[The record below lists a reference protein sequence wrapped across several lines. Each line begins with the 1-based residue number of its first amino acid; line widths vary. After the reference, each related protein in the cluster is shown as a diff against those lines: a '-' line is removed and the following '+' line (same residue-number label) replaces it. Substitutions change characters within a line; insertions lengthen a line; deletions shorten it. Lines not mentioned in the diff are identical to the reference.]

1 MLWKKD
7 RTVLVHSFQPCAPPS
22 PMFLMKC
29 FVEMFRKHFNS
40 NITFIHSLPNYVL
53 SVSWKNQWITFD
65 HDDYCK
71 YNKQ

>member
-7 RTVLVHSFQPCAPPS
+7 ITVLVHSFQPCAPPS

-53 SVSWKNQWITFD
+53 SVS
-65 HDDYCK
+65 
-71 YNKQ
+71 